1 MGRCQVIDDVT
12 QVRERAPRYRER
24 APAFIVYDPSKR
36 MFNLHFHMNL
46 MRTRFFCQIIRILGS
61 FRDEEQHLLNIYMPF
76 LPISLSCLLSSPF
89 FSPHPFPPLR
99 VPDDDACKLYEDQF
113 NTIAKSIMLQ
123 TLSALAYLHDEQRRI
138 GHRDIKPENIMLTKD
153 GCVKLVD
160 FGVSWKERE
169 PDLEKSRD
177 LWPEYRGRIY
187 FEVST
192 R

>member
-1 MGRCQVIDDVT
+1 
-12 QVRERAPRYRER
+12 
-24 APAFIVYDPSKR
+24 
-36 MFNLHFHMNL
+36 MFNHSFLYELDENPI
-46 MRTRFFCQIIRILGS
+46 FFLQIIRTLGS
-61 FRDEEQHLLNIYMPF
+61 FRDEEQHLLSIYMPF
-76 LPISLSCLLSSPF
+76 LPISLSSLLSSPF

-113 NTIAKSIMLQ
+113 NMIAKSIMLQ

-160 FGVSWKERE
+160 FGVSWKEKE
-169 PDLEKSRD
+169 PDSEKSHD
-177 LWPEYRGRIY
+177 LWPEYRGKMY